1 MNDMTMQTDCRWG
14 VGRIGLRSLPLLGLI
29 TLLTSIGCNSS
40 DVATREVRGVVTFA
54 GGPPPNVGELTFAP
68 LSVDA
73 GLPRRPAKGS
83 FGSDGHFTLTTFQE
97 GDGVIPGTYSV
108 YIACWREK
116 PTLETKLTAN
126 FVPPDFTHEVV
137 IDADAPEP
145 IELTID
151 VPAIQK

>member
-1 MNDMTMQTDCRWG
+1 MR
-14 VGRIGLRSLPLLGLI
+14 RRSLPLVGLI
-29 TLLTSIGCNSS
+29 ALLTSIGCNPS
-40 DVATREVRGVVTFA
+40 DVATRQVRGVVTFA
-54 GGPPPNVGELTFAP
+54 GGPPPNEGQLTFAP

-151 VPAIQK
+151 VPATQK